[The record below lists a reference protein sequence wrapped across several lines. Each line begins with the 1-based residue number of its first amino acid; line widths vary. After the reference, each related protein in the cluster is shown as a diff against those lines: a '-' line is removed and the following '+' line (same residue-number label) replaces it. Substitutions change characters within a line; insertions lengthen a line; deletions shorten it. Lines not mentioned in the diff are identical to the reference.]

1 MAKLTPDATRTEH
14 GLVIN
19 EKIIPWG
26 AVWPKDS
33 GAYKK
38 GAQYKADRLLS
49 GGTGKVKGVTI
60 HNTNDLF
67 LSTPSARRATYR
79 SGSGMVRTKFL
90 SKIGRAHV

>member
-38 GAQYKADRLLS
+38 GAQYK
-49 GGTGKVKGVTI
+49 
-60 HNTNDLF
+60 
-67 LSTPSARRATYR
+67 PR
-79 SGSGMVRTKFL
+79 SILVVFGSFPP
-90 SKIGRAHV
+90 

>member
-38 GAQYKADRLLS
+38 GAQYCT
-49 GGTGKVKGVTI
+49 TGS
-60 HNTNDLF
+60 HHFLTN
-67 LSTPSARRATYR
+67 RRR
-79 SGSGMVRTKFL
+79 
-90 SKIGRAHV
+90 

>member
-38 GAQYKADRLLS
+38 GAQYNLLNDGCLGVGLFSFWRETHDPHHPGRHRGHPSQRLL
-49 GGTGKVKGVTI
+49 
-60 HNTNDLF
+60 
-67 LSTPSARRATYR
+67 
-79 SGSGMVRTKFL
+79 
-90 SKIGRAHV
+90 